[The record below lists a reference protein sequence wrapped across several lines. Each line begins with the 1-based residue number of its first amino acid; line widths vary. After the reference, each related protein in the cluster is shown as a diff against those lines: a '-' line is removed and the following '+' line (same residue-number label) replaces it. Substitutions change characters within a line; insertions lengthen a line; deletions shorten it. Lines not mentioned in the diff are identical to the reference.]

1 MLGMTKVVSTLIARK
16 RRDAEATHEAL
27 LKAARAIMAES
38 GPEALTVS
46 EVAHRAGVN
55 RTTAYQHFRTR
66 EDLMGAVL
74 AQVANETSLM
84 LKTNLSP
91 SQLLDSM
98 TEYFLE
104 HPEIA
109 RLWMFQMLQNIQLPN
124 RDGWNRYMKAMSALA
139 DSDRAQPGI
148 DPEMLG
154 TILLAA
160 VLVWPLRV
168 RSRSQ
173 GEADAK
179 HATQRFTRELK
190 RLLLFGAL
198 KPDAWPD
205 LLTAVTTAPDTIP
218 PPTENERQAPDSPRK
233 AIRRS
238 SHS

>member
-1 MLGMTKVVSTLIARK
+1 MAKVVSTLIARK

-84 LKTNLSP
+84 LKTDLSP
-91 SQLLDSM
+91 SWLLDSM
-98 TEYFLE
+98 TEYFLN

-124 RDGWNRYMKAMSALA
+124 RDGWNRYMKAMRALA

-168 RSRSQ
+168 RSRSE

-179 HATQRFTRELK
+179 RATQRFTRELK

-198 KPDAWPD
+198 QPQAWPD
-205 LLTAVTTAPDTIP
+205 LLTAVTTTPDAT
-218 PPTENERQAPDSPRK
+218 PTPAENEQRAPNFPRK

-238 SHS
+238 SRS

>member
-1 MLGMTKVVSTLIARK
+1 MAEIGPPLTVRK
-16 RRDAEATHEAL
+16 RRDAEATHDTL

-55 RTTAYQHFRTR
+55 RTTAYQHFRAR

-84 LKTNLSP
+84 LKTDLPP

-124 RDGWNRYMKAMSALA
+124 RDGWNRYMKAMRTLA
-139 DSDRAQPGI
+139 ASDHAQPGI

-160 VLVWPLRV
+160 MLVWPLRV
-168 RSRSQ
+168 RGRPE
-173 GEADAK
+173 GEADVK
-179 HATQRFTRELK
+179 RSTRRFTHELK

-205 LLTAVTTAPDTIP
+205 LLAAINTVPDAVPGTSA
-218 PPTENERQAPDSPRK
+218 ADSPPMPTPSDKPR
-233 AIRRS
+233 RRS
-238 SHS
+238 SRD

>member
-1 MLGMTKVVSTLIARK
+1 MAKALSTLGARK

-27 LKAARAIMAES
+27 LKAARAMMAES

-55 RTTAYQHFRTR
+55 RTTAYQHFRAR

-84 LKTNLSP
+84 LKTDLSP

-98 TEYFLE
+98 TEYFLD

-124 RDGWNRYMKAMSALA
+124 RDGWNRYMKAMRTLA
-139 DSDRAQPGI
+139 ASDRAQPGI

-168 RSRSQ
+168 RSRVE
-173 GEADAK
+173 GETDAK
-179 HATQRFTRELK
+179 RATHRFTRELK

-205 LLTAVTTAPDTIP
+205 LLTAVTTAPATIP
-218 PPTENERQAPDSPRK
+218 TPAESHQQAPASPSK
-233 AIRRS
+233 TTRRS

>member
-1 MLGMTKVVSTLIARK
+1 MAKVLSTLAVRK
-16 RRDAEATHEAL
+16 RRDAKATHEAL
-27 LKAARAIMAES
+27 LKAARAMMAES

-55 RTTAYQHFRTR
+55 RTTAYQHFRAR

-74 AQVANETSLM
+74 AQVADETSLM
-84 LKTNLSP
+84 LKTDLSP

-124 RDGWNRYMKAMSALA
+124 RDGWNRYMKAMRALA
-139 DSDRAQPGI
+139 ASERAQPGI

-168 RSRSQ
+168 RSRSE
-173 GEADAK
+173 GDADATR
-179 HATQRFTRELK
+179 ATHRFTRELK

-198 KPDAWPD
+198 QPQAWPD
-205 LLTAVTTAPDTIP
+205 LLTAIATTPDAIP
-218 PPTENERQAPDSPRK
+218 TPTENEQRAPDSPSK
-233 AIRRS
+233 ASRRS
-238 SHS
+238 SHG

>member
-1 MLGMTKVVSTLIARK
+1 MAKVLSTLAVRK
-16 RRDAEATHEAL
+16 RRDAEATHAAL

-84 LKTNLSP
+84 LKTDLSP

-98 TEYFLE
+98 TEYFLD

-124 RDGWNRYMKAMSALA
+124 RDGWNRYMKAMRTLA
-139 DSDRAQPGI
+139 ASEHAQPGI

-160 VLVWPLRV
+160 LLVWPVRV
-168 RSRSQ
+168 RSRPG
-173 GEADAK
+173 GELDTK
-179 HATQRFTRELK
+179 RATQRFTRELK

-198 KPDAWPD
+198 KPQAWPD
-205 LLTAVTTAPDTIP
+205 LLAAVTTTPDATSTS
-218 PPTENERQAPDSPRK
+218 TENDHRASDSPSK
-233 AIRRS
+233 ATRRS
-238 SHS
+238 SHG